1 MKIILPLLLL
11 SFSSELWAQSGE
23 LWFGGG
29 ASILSNRGIGSPSSD
44 GKPSDV
50 QLGDGFRIGFRF
62 AFNSA
67 GHLGHEI
74 QYAYNRTNLMDNT
87 GAILGDAGSAG
98 TAIHQG
104 GYNLL
109 YYFPATKEGLK
120 MRPFVTGGVHF
131 SDFVLPGSA
140 ALQGSSV
147 KAGFNGGAG
156 VKVKISTLFALRFDV
171 RQYET
176 GKPKWGV
183 LTNQHGLLHQTEASA
198 SLGIYF

>member
-1 MKIILPLLLL
+1 
-11 SFSSELWAQSGE
+11 
-23 LWFGGG
+23 
-29 ASILSNRGIGSPSSD
+29 
-44 GKPSDV
+44 
-50 QLGDGFRIGFRF
+50 
-62 AFNSA
+62 
-67 GHLGHEI
+67 
-74 QYAYNRTNLMDNT
+74 MDNT

-131 SDFVLPGSA
+131 NDFVLPGSA

-176 GKPKWGV
+176 GKPNWGV
-183 LTNQHGLLHQTEASA
+183 LANQHGLLQPNGS
-198 SLGIYF
+198 FR